1 MVCAVG
7 QSRLREVE
15 EGYEEAGEIAAAQ
28 HRTTAAQLAGL
39 TQQIAELAKRKHRH
53 LTRLS
58 RGMPGTQRCRCCCA
72 GPAAAPAA
80 APAQEEQQQQG
91 PPGAPGL
98 AEAMEARMEALEAKM
113 TTLGTELSE
122 ANARAEAENQARQR
136 AEERTEALRERLEA
150 TEAMLVSRAHPSLCS
165 YSADSHGLR
174 CVRILSER
182 AGCAAEPEDRP
193 RRVRRAVQRTR

>member
-58 RGMPGTQRCRCCCA
+58 RGMPGTQRCRCCA
-72 GPAAAPAA
+72 GPAAAA
-80 APAQEEQQQQG
+80 APAQEPGEQG
-91 PPGAPGL
+91 PPAAQGL

-182 AGCAAEPEDRP
+182 AGA
-193 RRVRRAVQRTR
+193 RALHTTSL